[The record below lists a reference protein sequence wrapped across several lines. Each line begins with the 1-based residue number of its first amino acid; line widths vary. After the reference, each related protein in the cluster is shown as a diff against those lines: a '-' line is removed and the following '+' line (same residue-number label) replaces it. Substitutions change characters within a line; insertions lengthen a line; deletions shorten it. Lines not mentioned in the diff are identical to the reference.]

1 MLTKR
6 SCFGSFF
13 FFWGQVCYNEEHIK
27 RGILADG
34 EQGADSDLVSVG
46 SSGLDRHK
54 GQIV

>member
-13 FFWGQVCYNEEHIK
+13 FFLGQVCYNEEHIR
-27 RGILADG
+27 RGTLVAG
-34 EQGADSDLVSVG
+34 EQRADCDLVSVG
-46 SSGLDRHK
+46 SSGLDRQK

>member
-13 FFWGQVCYNEEHIK
+13 FFWGQVCYNEEHI
-27 RGILADG
+27 RRRILADG

-54 GQIV
+54 GQIE